1 MNPATIVATL
11 LALAMLAGS
20 ARLLWRVLRA
30 AGPARP
36 RPWRVALLLLGPAA
50 AALLLYLAMFPPPQH
65 AASTSLTVITAGADA
80 AQLARLDAKDRV
92 VALPEAPAGGAAERV
107 PDLATALRRWP
118 AIDRLKVIGAGLP
131 RRDLDVASRYSV
143 DFEPAPLPR
152 GVVELWSPRRVPA
165 GSTWRIAGRV
175 HGVSGATVDLLD
187 PSQRRVARAAAGAD
201 GRFAFKVVARTPGR
215 GQYRLRVLDPGR
227 GVIDDVDVPVVT
239 VPGSPLRV
247 LVLAGAPGP
256 ELKYLRRWALDAG
269 AQLHSEMLLRPG
281 VRLLRSATRLD
292 VDALRDLDVVI
303 LDERAWLSLDATG
316 RRALVEGLRD
326 GLGIVLRITGTLP
339 DRDLAGFRELGF
351 EVRNADLPRQVRLA
365 GVTASLSRRPVQV
378 AARDGV
384 PLLRDTRGEPL
395 ALWRAEGQGRIALWW
410 LGDSFRIAL
419 DGAPAAHGSLWSSA
433 LTTLARAHGAPAP
446 EFVGADPRVRE
457 RHVICGL
464 VAEAGVRPP
473 DGRDIPLLRDGTGC
487 AAYWP
492 EASGWHVL
500 RTAHG
505 DWPFHV
511 RARDAAPGLL
521 ASELHTATAAI
532 AAHRGASRG
541 PAPAEGA
548 PGSPWPYFL
557 GCLAVLAATWWLE
570 RSRLGRA

>member
-1 MNPATIVATL
+1 MNLATIVATL
-11 LALAMLAGS
+11 LALAVFAGS
-20 ARLLWRVLRA
+20 ARLLWQSLRA
-30 AGPARP
+30 AGSARP
-36 RPWRVALLLLGPAA
+36 RSWRTALLLLGPAA
-50 AALLLYLAMFPPPQH
+50 AALLLYLAMFPPPQY
-65 AASTSLTVITAGADA
+65 AASTALTVITAGADA
-80 AQLARLDAKDRV
+80 AQLARLEAQDRV
-92 VALPEAPAGGAAERV
+92 VALPEAPAGAAAERV

-118 AIDRLKVIGAGLP
+118 SINRLKVIGAGLP
-131 RRDLDVASRYSV
+131 RRDLDVASRCSV

-152 GVVELWSPRRVPA
+152 GVVELWSPRQVPA

-175 HGVSGATVDLLD
+175 HGVPGGTVDLLD
-187 PSQRRVARAAAGAD
+187 PSQRRVARAAPGAD
-201 GRFAFKVVARTPGR
+201 GRFAFEVVARTPGR
-215 GQYRLRVLDPGR
+215 AQYRLRVRDAGQ
-227 GVIDDVDVPVVT
+227 GVIDEVEAPVLA

-269 AQLHSEMLLRPG
+269 AQLRSEILLRPG
-281 VRLLRSATRLD
+281 VRMLRSATRLD
-292 VDALRDLDVVI
+292 ADALRDLDVVI
-303 LDERAWLSLDATG
+303 LDERAWQSLDATG

-339 DRDLAGFRELGF
+339 DRELAGFRELGF
-351 EVRNADLPRQVRLA
+351 EVRHADLPRKVRLA
-365 GVTASLSRRPVQV
+365 GVPTTLSRRPVQV

-384 PLLRDTRGEPL
+384 PLVLDTRGEPL

-433 LTTLARAHGAPAP
+433 LTTLARATGARAP
-446 EFVGADPRVRE
+446 EFLGADPRVHE
-457 RHVICGL
+457 RQVICGL

-473 DGRDIPLLRDGTGC
+473 DGSDIPLLRDGTGC

-492 EASGWHVL
+492 ESAGWHVL
-500 RTAHG
+500 RTAAG

-521 ASELHTATAAI
+521 ASELHTATVAI
-532 AAHRGASRG
+532 AARRGASRG
-541 PAPAEGA
+541 PAPTEGA

-557 GCLAVLAATWWLE
+557 GCLAALAATWWLE